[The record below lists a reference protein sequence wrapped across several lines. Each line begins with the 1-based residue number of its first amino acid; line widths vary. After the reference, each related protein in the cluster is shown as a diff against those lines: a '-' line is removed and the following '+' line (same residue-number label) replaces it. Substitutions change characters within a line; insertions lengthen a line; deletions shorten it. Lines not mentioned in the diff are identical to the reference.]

1 MTLRKKRLEMLKRDQ
16 TNIEELKVK
25 RARETEKAIDTDW
38 RKYFFQTRDKVK
50 T

>member
-16 TNIEELKVK
+16 TNIEELKIK
-25 RARETEKAIDTDW
+25 RAREKAIDIDW